1 MRFLCLVHV
10 DEADFADF
18 KPEDHARLINTTL
31 DYDDELRRRGHFVFA
46 SPIEPVEKGVTVRVR
61 NGRLSKTDG
70 PFAETKEHLGGFLI
84 IEAEDLEEA
93 AALMAKDPMAAHATM
108 EIHALR
114 PLERIPA

>member
-10 DEADFADF
+10 DEADFAHFTPAD
-18 KPEDHARLINTTL
+18 DAALINSTL
-31 DYDDELRRRGHFVFA
+31 DYDEELRRRGHFVLA

-84 IEAEDLEEA
+84 IEAKDLEEA
-93 AALMAKDPMAAHATM
+93 AALMANDPMAAYATI

-114 PLERIPA
+114 PLERIPL